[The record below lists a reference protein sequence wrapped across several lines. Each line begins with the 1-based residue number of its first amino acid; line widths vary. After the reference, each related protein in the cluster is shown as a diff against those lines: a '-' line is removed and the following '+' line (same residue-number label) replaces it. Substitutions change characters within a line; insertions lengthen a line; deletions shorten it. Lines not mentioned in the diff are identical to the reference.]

1 MKLVFESLRLGQ
13 QKNTR
18 RSRDKKNKKRGVR
31 SLSRVVVVFLFKAKK
46 NSRTLYYSFAR
57 IAREND
63 SLSHGRRI
71 RRRIGGGSADD
82 PYLLQSLKGGH
93 RNNAITS
100 LAFAPQSKRYIF
112 SASTGDG
119 SIMFWHVGGERSG
132 GGGGQGAYALL
143 KNRKRPVRFLGHERD
158 VLALAHT
165 EREGE
170 GGRVASA
177 GLDRSIRVWKATA
190 YVFVRFFLFLS
201 YFFLFVLLFV
211 DRTRE
216 EANLC
221 SQNVSHLLFLFKH
234 NREGKSVVLRSAHSG
249 AIRSLQYSDSDR
261 LLLSASDDKLCKL
274 WDASNPSVSPKF
286 KLSLKGHSNWIR
298 QAVITSDGTIACSV
312 SDDKTWRLW
321 DVCAGGVEIDRR
333 KGEDHDVSSS
343 TPRCVA
349 LRPSAGT
356 SIAVGD
362 SNGGLRVYDTR
373 SRRKIFE
380 STIDSYVYSHRD
392 AITDVQWHPAG
403 DFLATT
409 SADGSTKIWDFRDQR
424 CAWTLKAHE
433 GSVNCAAFTADGS
446 TFACGGSDGIVT
458 LWKSG
463 FNRSFENV
471 VLAEKQTH
479 DKKYQVEN
487 EEEREEN
494 KTYTRRRRP
503 PPPPPP
509 TPTTKIT
516 TTRPPPFDDGTSFT
530 TTKQKI
536 QPSSSFSSASEY
548 AELAQTLRRAVGQ
561 LDVLTQ
567 TLALVEARVTMS
579 EDRVQKIAR
588 SVSSLAQNAKR

>member
-1 MKLVFESLRLGQ
+1 MTVS
-13 QKNTR
+13 
-18 RSRDKKNKKRGVR
+18 
-31 SLSRVVVVFLFKAKK
+31 SLS
-46 NSRTLYYSFAR
+46 SFHTMGGGG
-57 IAREND
+57 
-63 SLSHGRRI
+63 S
-71 RRRIGGGSADD
+71 GGSADD

-112 SASTGDG
+112 SSSTGDG

-132 GGGGQGAYALL
+132 GGGRGAYALL

-516 TTRPPPFDDGTSFT
+516 TTRPPPFDDGTPFT

-579 EDRVQKIAR
+579 EDRVQKIAG

>member
-1 MKLVFESLRLGQ
+1 MGGGGS
-13 QKNTR
+13 
-18 RSRDKKNKKRGVR
+18 
-31 SLSRVVVVFLFKAKK
+31 
-46 NSRTLYYSFAR
+46 
-57 IAREND
+57 
-63 SLSHGRRI
+63 
-71 RRRIGGGSADD
+71 GGSADD

-132 GGGGQGAYALL
+132 GGGRGAYALI

-177 GLDRSIRVWKATA
+177 GLDRSVRVWKATA

-201 YFFLFVLLFV
+201 YFFCSCCCLLTKGIAFSFAP
-211 DRTRE
+211 TFCE
-216 EANLC
+216 EALG
-221 SQNVSHLLFLFKH
+221 SQNISHLLFLFKH

-274 WDASNPSVSPKF
+274 WDASNPSGFAKF

-403 DFLATT
+403 DFLARPRM
-409 SADGSTKIWDFRDQR
+409 DGSTKIWDFRDQR

-446 TFACGGSDGIVT
+446 THLRAVVAMVSSR
-458 LWKSG
+458 LEKR
-463 FNRSFENV
+463 FNRSLKTSCSREN
-471 VLAEKQTH
+471 KRRQ
-479 DKKYQVEN
+479 KIPSRN

-516 TTRPPPFDDGTSFT
+516 TTRPPPFDGTPFT

-536 QPSSSFSSASEY
+536 QPSSS
-548 AELAQTLRRAVGQ
+548 
-561 LDVLTQ
+561 
-567 TLALVEARVTMS
+567 
-579 EDRVQKIAR
+579 
-588 SVSSLAQNAKR
+588 SSLLPNTLNSPKPYDAPSVNSTC

>member
-1 MKLVFESLRLGQ
+1 MSPCGWVNRKI
-13 QKNTR
+13 
-18 RSRDKKNKKRGVR
+18 RDDRATKKTKKEASG

-100 LAFAPQSKRYIF
+100 LAFAPHSKRYIF